1 MNHITFKDLED
12 WVKVYIVQ
20 NLQDGESVYYQYTTE
35 DLLNGYKEEN
45 KRLKEHIKH
54 LERSIFRRKNLI
66 ISLQK
71 RVGNWEDLKK
81 WLEKKSDACRLKST
95 ATELERSCTYDSV
108 LDKMIGLEGR
118 EK

>member
-12 WVKVYIVQ
+12 WQKIHIVQ
-20 NLQDGESVYYQYTTE
+20 NLRDGESVYYQYTTE
-35 DLLNGYKEEN
+35 DLLKGYKEEN

-54 LERSIFRRKNLI
+54 LERSLFRRKNLI

-81 WLEKKSDACRLKST
+81 WLEKKKKDDKYHYNS
-95 ATELERSCTYDSV
+95 LERLATYDLV

-118 EK
+118 DK